1 MLGTRVPFFA
11 RSGQIPLITI
21 VIFSCGL
28 SFWLTLR
35 FCSNLAPQ
43 HALLELFA
51 IGGTWEIAKL
61 TFGTIGAQRL
71 GGGGGPSKM
80 SGYALVAVS
89 SVLALGSIG
98 ASMAFLMQTDQ
109 RLSDDVRRA
118 SLRSLHASKAYER
131 DAAGLVALDG
141 EIDEL
146 MAQAKGYRTQGLI
159 TQGLRT
165 MDRLQPLRDQR
176 NALAQALSARDD
188 EIRDGGAVDLGSH
201 IFGNATVWRTA
212 AQVMLAVMLEV
223 ISMIA
228 MSLLCGTSAKQA
240 EAEAEDPGSSK
251 KGVRLKVATPTTN
264 ASGTT
269 SLNGDASGAF
279 LHPIDGV
286 AFPSVALDARLQQ
299 MPSCVASLDE
309 DAKDASGKPTL
320 LHRIDDAASP
330 RITMHA
336 GLHHLETDA
345 STRTTCAARPMFEGR
360 HAVRMQTLY
369 WRASTMLRTAQVRP
383 RYRDL
388 QQALGVS
395 QKAVQRCLRRLVAE
409 GVLCRQGA
417 RYALASPF
425 DMDGGAA

>member
-21 VIFSCGL
+21 VLFSCGL

-35 FCSNLAPQ
+35 FCANLAPQ

-98 ASMAFLMQTDQ
+98 ASLAFLMQTDQ

-131 DAAGLVALDG
+131 DAAGLLALDG

-176 NALAQALSARDD
+176 NALAQALSARDA
-188 EIRDGGAVDLGSH
+188 EIRDGGAVDHGSH
-201 IFGNATVWRTA
+201 IFGNSTAWRTA
-212 AQVMLAVMLEV
+212 AQVVLAVMLEV

-228 MSLLCGTSAKQA
+228 MSLLCGTSARQA
-240 EAEAEDPGSSK
+240 AAGCPKSGNNV
-251 KGVRLKVATPTTN
+251 VRLKVAAPITS

-269 SLNGDASGAF
+269 FIDGDANGAS

-286 AFPSVALDARLQQ
+286 ASPSVALDARLQQ
-299 MPSCVASLDE
+299 MPSCVASLDG

-336 GLHHLETDA
+336 GLHPLETDA

-417 RYALASPF
+417 RYALASPV